1 MGKIIQIE
9 VPDWVDEE
17 FVNKLKDML
26 IEKLKELIREDYVDI
41 KIYNLYF
48 TLKFPEAKNV
58 DFDLNEELERLK
70 KMREK
75 EKERVKWP

>member
-58 DFDLNEELERLK
+58 DFDLNEELESLK